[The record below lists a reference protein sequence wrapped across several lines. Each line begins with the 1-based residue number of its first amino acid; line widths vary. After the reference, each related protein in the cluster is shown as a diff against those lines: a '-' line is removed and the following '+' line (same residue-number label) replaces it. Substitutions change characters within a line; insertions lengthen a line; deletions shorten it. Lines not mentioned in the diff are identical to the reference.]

1 MNTLKQKTLNKD
13 TREAI
18 LDAAESIIQ
27 TYGANGIS
35 YQTISDIVQIR
46 KASIHYHFPTKEKLI
61 EDLVRRYSLRF
72 LALVDGFIDSPLSAP
87 TKLERYIALFEQTL
101 EDRSGMKVC
110 LCGMLGAEL
119 ASMGS
124 PTVKILRNFYSENID
139 RLARILEAGR
149 KAGALKFNGDAE
161 ALGGLIFSLLEGA
174 MIIARAADG
183 VDQFRSIRKQLLK
196 IIKA

>member
-1 MNTLKQKTLNKD
+1 MNTLKQKTSNKD

-61 EDLVRRYSLRF
+61 EELVRRYSLRF
-72 LALVDGFIDSPLSAP
+72 LALVDAFIDSPLSAP

-101 EDRSGMKVC
+101 EDKSGMKVC

-124 PTVKILRNFYSENID
+124 PTVKILRNFYSDNIE
-139 RLARILEAGR
+139 RLARILEEGREAGS
-149 KAGALKFNGDAE
+149 LKFSGDAE

-183 VDQFRSIRKQLLK
+183 VDHFRSIRKQLLK
-196 IIKA
+196 IIKV

>member
-124 PTVKILRNFYSENID
+124 QTVKILRNFYSENID

>member
-1 MNTLKQKTLNKD
+1 MNTLKQKTSNKD

-61 EDLVRRYSLRF
+61 EDLVRRYSHRF
-72 LALVDGFIDSPLSAP
+72 LALVDAFVDSPLSAP

-101 EDRSGMKVC
+101 EDRSEMKVC

-139 RLARILEAGR
+139 RLARILEEGR
-149 KAGALKFNGDAE
+149 KAGSLKFSGDAE

-196 IIKA
+196 IIKV

>member
-1 MNTLKQKTLNKD
+1 MNTLKQKTSNKD

-72 LALVDGFIDSPLSAP
+72 LALVDAFVESPLSAP

-119 ASMGS
+119 ASLGS

-139 RLARILEAGR
+139 RLARILEEGR
-149 KAGALKFNGDAE
+149 KAGSLKFSGDAE

-196 IIKA
+196 IIKV

>member
-1 MNTLKQKTLNKD
+1 MNTLKQKTSNKD

-72 LALVDGFIDSPLSAP
+72 LTLVDAFVDSPLSAP

-139 RLARILEAGR
+139 RLARILEEGR
-149 KAGALKFNGDAE
+149 KAGSLKFSGDAE

-196 IIKA
+196 IIKV

>member
-1 MNTLKQKTLNKD
+1 MNTLKQKNSNKD

-18 LDAAESIIQ
+18 LDSAESIIQ

-61 EDLVRRYSLRF
+61 EELVRRYRLRF
-72 LALVDGFIDSPLSAP
+72 LALVDAFIDSPLSAP

-101 EDRSGMKVC
+101 EDKSGMKVC

-124 PTVKILRNFYSENID
+124 PTVKILRNFYSDNIE
-139 RLARILEAGR
+139 RLARILEEGREAGS
-149 KAGALKFNGDAE
+149 LKFSGDAE

-183 VDQFRSIRKQLLK
+183 MDQFRSIRKQLLK
-196 IIKA
+196 IIKV